1 MSTISINDLA
11 YAIYE
16 SSKGKDE
23 EALNEILNNTVL
35 FLNKNYLINKKEEL
49 LLSLEKIIDKENGV
63 IKANITSSSKIK
75 EKQRDNIINF
85 LKKKY
90 KDKQIILVEKEDS
103 KLLGG
108 IRIQIEDEVTDL
120 TIKNQLNQ
128 LENYLI
134 N

>member
-16 SSKGKDE
+16 SSKGKDG

-63 IKANITSSSKIK
+63 IRVNITSSSKIK
-75 EKQRDNIINF
+75 NKERDNIINF

-90 KDKQIILVEKEDS
+90 KDKEIILIEKEDS

-108 IRIQIEDEVTDL
+108 VKIQIEDEVTDL
-120 TIKNQLNQ
+120 TIKNKLNQ